1 MNQQPECAFCRIV
14 EGSDPSREIL
24 RTRDAMAF
32 FPLEPATLDHT
43 LVIPTQHI
51 PDIWH
56 LDQAN
61 AEPLT
66 IATLRIAGAIRR
78 AMNPDGLNLIQS
90 NGEAATQTV
99 PHVHI
104 HLVPRFH
111 GDAMGRIWPP
121 ETDFSESAKDYAWAK
136 IREEVAHEF

>member
-14 EGSDPSREIL
+14 EGSEPSREIL

-32 FPLEPATLDHT
+32 FPLEPATLGHT